1 MKSLLLTIGLLAG
14 VPAYSAELSFESEL
28 AGLLQ
33 QQSKAIAEDTEQ
45 RISQLLVAPLTGYA
59 IGEKS
64 QAAVAK
70 LLPASPAFGTIDPEL
85 LQLTAL
91 TVAEVSGT
99 Y

>member
-14 VPAYSAELSFESEL
+14 VPAYSADMSFESEL
-28 AGLLQ
+28 AGLLR

-45 RISQLLVAPLTGYA
+45 RISQLVVVPLIGYA
-59 IGEKS
+59 VGEKS

-70 LLPASPAFGTIDPEL
+70 LLLTSPAFGTIDPAL

-91 TVAEVSGT
+91 TVAEVSGS